1 MCVSESVSRSVRVR
15 GSCADWLPL
24 VRDCLAD
31 RGFRGIAV
39 DAASGSVTADS
50 GVPGR
55 NGGICVRLSPAA
67 SCGNTD
73 VLVSATASL
82 GLELM
87 KGGEIN
93 GRSV

>member
-31 RGFRGIAV
+31 RGFCGIAV

-55 NGGICVRLSPAA
+55 YMCPAVPGFVLRGHRRAGVRYSQSGG
-67 SCGNTD
+67 
-73 VLVSATASL
+73 
-82 GLELM
+82 
-87 KGGEIN
+87 
-93 GRSV
+93 

>member
-50 GVPGR
+50 VVPGR
-55 NGGICVRLSPAA
+55 VGVICVRLSRVS